1 MASAFPVAALME
13 RLGAVSALSLVGN
26 ARDLTEALQTPPRS
40 APAVFVL
47 AETRGGSIKYSGTP
61 VQQGRTTALKLVVW
75 VRHHGDA
82 ATSRAEMDRALAA
95 IDARLTGW
103 SPSNP
108 PFGAVV
114 FRGSRDEFAHGQYL
128 VAQVLYECEW
138 NFSAEVQP

>member
-1 MASAFPVAALME
+1 MAAAFPVAELMQ

-26 ARDLTEALQTPPRS
+26 ARDLADALQTPPRS
-40 APAVFVL
+40 APAAFVL
-47 AETRGGSIKYSGTP
+47 AETRGGPIKYSGTP
-61 VQQGRTTALKLVVW
+61 VQQGRTTTLKLVVW

-82 ATSRAEMDRALAA
+82 ERSRAEMDRVLAG

-108 PFGAVV
+108 PFGSAV

-128 VAQVLYECEW
+128 VAQALYECEW
-138 NFSAEVQP
+138 NFSAEVQA